1 MPVIIIFPTQA
12 RKPKLIIKAEAEF
25 DYEAEQEDEL
35 NFVEGEIFLVLNK
48 VGNFL
53 YGTFSFHRCY
63 RFLKVILTMFL
74 ADKL

>member
-12 RKPKLIIKAEAEF
+12 RKPKLITKAEAEF

-53 YGTFSFHRCY
+53 NGTFSVPPLLPIVEDHFNN
-63 RFLKVILTMFL
+63 VL